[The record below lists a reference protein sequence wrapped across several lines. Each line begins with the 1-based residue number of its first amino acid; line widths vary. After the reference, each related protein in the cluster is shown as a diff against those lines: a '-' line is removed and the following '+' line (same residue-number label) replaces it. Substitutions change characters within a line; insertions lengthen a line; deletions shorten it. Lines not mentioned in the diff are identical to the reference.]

1 MSVHLRATVTGA
13 PLCCF
18 VCSPLTPFL
27 VSFFLSF
34 FCLFVRVA
42 PVSVGI
48 VALVMLL
55 LTIGLTMV
63 LLKKL
68 RYLSR
73 EDGNVYGQLQP
84 SGATDSAAGTI

>member
-1 MSVHLRATVTGA
+1 VQQRVACHSSLLAA
-13 PLCCF
+13 LCPLLSHTIPPLSF
-18 VCSPLTPFL
+18 VCSLFPLF
-27 VSFFLSF
+27 
-34 FCLFVRVA
+34 
-42 PVSVGI
+42 SVGI

-55 LTIGLTMV
+55 LTILLTVV

-84 SGATDSAAGTI
+84 SGTTDSAAGTI